1 MYYLLTNLYNFIRF
15 SSSTNTDIKLIQGD
29 AVIYQPTE
37 EEIVG
42 LSSGRVYYVDPQPE
56 APPCQSNTS

>member
-1 MYYLLTNLYNFIRF
+1 MNNLYSFIRF
-15 SSSTNTDIKLIQGD
+15 TPSANSKLKLIQGD
-29 AVIYQPTE
+29 AIVYQPDV

-56 APPCQSNTS
+56 PAGP